1 MKASAAKLEDI
12 DNREHSDSQANT
24 SKRLVASVKSQAD
37 KAMLAKMDE
46 WSERMNRKTRLGA
59 MDVLSKLENA
69 IHFVKKGA
77 LKGNTQAKQ
86 GLDKVLAKMGAM
98 SGAHSASGGN

>member
-1 MKASAAKLEDI
+1 MKASVAKLEDI
-12 DNREHSDSQANT
+12 DKREHSASQANA
-24 SKRLVASVKSQAD
+24 SKQLAASVKSQAD

-77 LKGNTQAKQ
+77 LKGNADAEKN
-86 GLDKVLAKMGAM
+86 LNNVLEKMGSM
-98 SGAHSASGGN
+98 MG